1 MRKFRFLDVSKDKRN
16 FVIGLLASNS
26 KKPAINY
33 LSSRIFFELDKRFKR
48 NDKTYYCEISAIQI
62 VSKILETLNE
72 IKTKNLLVG
81 MFTPKEELKL
91 LIYAELYKLSRLGF
105 IKLKKVKKYL
115 WVKLTDKGI
124 KNIFKFLE
132 LDLGDDMKRFA
143 ELKGYKVIHTS
154 RTFLDKHNL
163 SAKGFVLFKKKT
175 KKDIN

>member
-105 IKLKKVKKYL
+105 IKLKKLK
-115 WVKLTDKGI
+115 I
-124 KNIFKFLE
+124 S
-132 LDLGDDMKRFA
+132 LG
-143 ELKGYKVIHTS
+143 
-154 RTFLDKHNL
+154 
-163 SAKGFVLFKKKT
+163 
-175 KKDIN
+175 